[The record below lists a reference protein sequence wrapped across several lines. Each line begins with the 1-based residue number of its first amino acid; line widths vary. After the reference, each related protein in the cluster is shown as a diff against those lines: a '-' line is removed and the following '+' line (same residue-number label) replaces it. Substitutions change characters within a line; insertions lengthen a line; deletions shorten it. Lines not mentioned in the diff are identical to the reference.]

1 MGIEIQQVIDDT
13 SWLLSQLS
21 YTRKYRYTYIGINP
35 ACFGC
40 CVKWVL
46 AVGSLSVFLPV
57 AVGLVAICSLI
68 IYFRRDLGL
77 GHQIVSPILIYTDS
91 KSEKN
96 LSIWT
101 ASSWSVFGEWWS
113 KIQIVLKKMYIKSQC
128 CYLFMFTQH
137 YGHTKQKEDKMCT
150 IGLLLFLYRG
160 ST

>member
-46 AVGSLSVFLPV
+46 GVGSLSVFLPV

-77 GHQIVSPILIYTDS
+77 GHQIVSPVPQYSLIYTDS

-96 LSIWT
+96 LP
-101 ASSWSVFGEWWS
+101 
-113 KIQIVLKKMYIKSQC
+113 VLGLFLESGAVKYKLFLKMYMKSQC